1 MHSQT
6 DKAAVCKRASSPIL
20 WAGLGVVCF
29 MLSSPACAAAAP
41 ADSAAAPANFA
52 AAASGGAQVRDT
64 RLKSERSGDLRPTQR
79 GAQPTAGSTARNST
93 AVAPRRG
100 LVTPQST
107 LVRPH
112 STFVTPH
119 SFVTPHRA
127 FVTPQNGVSQGVGV
141 GADRVGALRSTQA
154 QSRPGPQTSQPFGAN
169 RAATGVPGLDGPG
182 VSKPNAL
189 LPKTTAMTRNSAI
202 GGARE
207 QSLGRLDG
215 AAVGRT
221 NHSAAIDG
229 SQFRRKL

>member
-1 MHSQT
+1 M
-6 DKAAVCKRASSPIL
+6 
-20 WAGLGVVCF
+20 F
-29 MLSSPACAAAAP
+29 SSPACAAAAP
-41 ADSAAAPANFA
+41 DGRLSSAPANTA
-52 AAASGGAQVRDT
+52 AAGAGSAQVRDT
-64 RLKSERSGDLRPTQR
+64 RIKPERTGDLRPPGK